1 MTWWENGSASQYFL
15 STISVV
21 ALRQRQTARTTL
33 LAVEASRLICGGIEC
48 PSDMLKQYGIR
59 DFQTEWS
66 ADNF

>member
-33 LAVEASRLICGGIEC
+33 LAVEASRLMRRNRMSERHA
-48 PSDMLKQYGIR
+48 QTIR
-59 DFQTEWS
+59 HS
-66 ADNF
+66 